1 MLTYSGVFML
11 SMCEL
16 RRVVSILHA
25 YLPGSALKRI
35 VLENVY
41 TLILAFVD
49 SNKNKTGILLSC
61 DPEFARI
68 CKVKEPP
75 ATGSSTAS
83 FYEYIRAHLQGAV
96 VSGIDIANENRQVR
110 LDLNSQSDFWHLYLS
125 ILGSRSNIYLVD
137 ARERLIHCMR
147 SLEETRRDL
156 KLGEPW
162 SDPPGSVPL
171 IGSDRWIEIPDEVY
185 LEAVCGAYDR
195 LELEREAQ
203 FLARR
208 ISQALNK
215 EKAVLNRK
223 LTHLHEDLDRARLA
237 ETYRQKGE
245 LLKSVLHA
253 IKPGD
258 TCVTATDYRTGKK
271 ISIEIDPTISP
282 ERNLKEYFARY
293 RKNSKGEKMIRH
305 QLQRLQMSRDE
316 IEKIEIRI
324 ESALHD
330 VPPDVNALEEISA
343 QQFVRRLISRYVP
356 KQKGKTVPAKSK
368 AKNEVPSRLRPKR
381 YRTEDD
387 LEIWVGKNDEGND
400 YLTTRLARGNDLFFH
415 LEGYPG
421 SHVILRTEGRTDPP
435 AGSVLDACE
444 LAVHFS
450 KMKNAGS
457 ADVHITPIKNVKKP
471 KGAKPGLVYVR
482 QGKTVHLRRDPARL
496 QNILASRCDD

>member
-1 MLTYSGVFML
+1 ML

-16 RRVVSILHA
+16 RRVVSILDEF
-25 YLPGSALKRI
+25 LPGSVLKR
-35 VLENVY
+35 VVSGNVY
-41 TLILAFVD
+41 TLILTFVD
-49 SNKNKTGILLSC
+49 SAKNKTGILLSC

-68 CKVKEPP
+68 CMVKEPP

-83 FYEYIRAHLQGAV
+83 FYEYIRAHLQGIV
-96 VSGIDIANENRQVR
+96 VSGIDVAEENRQVR
-110 LDLNSQSDFWHLYLS
+110 LDLDSRSDSWHLYLS

-156 KLGEPW
+156 KIGEPW
-162 SDPPGSVPL
+162 IDPPGSVPL
-171 IGSDRWIEIPDEVY
+171 EGSDRWIEIPDDVY
-185 LEAVCGAYDR
+185 LETVCGAYDR

-203 FLARR
+203 LLARR
-208 ISQALNK
+208 VSQALNK
-215 EKAVLNRK
+215 EKSVLNRK
-223 LTHLHEDLDRARLA
+223 LTHLHEDLDRACLA

-245 LLKSVLHA
+245 LLKSVLLT

-258 TCVTATDYRTGKK
+258 DNVTATDYRTGRKV
-271 ISIEIDPTISP
+271 SIVIDPTISP
-282 ERNLKEYFARY
+282 ERNLEKYFARY
-293 RKNSKGEKMIRH
+293 RKDSRGEKMIRQ
-305 QLQRLQMSRDE
+305 QLQRLQTSRGE
-316 IEKIEIRI
+316 IENIESRI
-324 ESALHD
+324 ESALQN

-343 QQFVRRLISRYVP
+343 QHFVRRLISRYVP
-356 KQKGKTVPAKSK
+356 KQKGETESSKSK
-368 AKNEVPSRLRPKR
+368 VKNEVPSRLRPKR

-421 SHVILRTEGRTDPP
+421 SHVILRTEGRADPP
-435 AGSVLDACE
+435 SGSVLDACE

-450 KMKNAGS
+450 RMKNADR
-457 ADVHITPIKNVKKP
+457 ADVHVAAIKNVKKP
-471 KGAKPGLVYVR
+471 KAAKPGLVYVR
-482 QGKTVHLRRDPARL
+482 RGKTVHLRRDPGRL

>member
-1 MLTYSGVFML
+1 ML

-16 RRVVSILHA
+16 RRVVSILDEF
-25 YLPGSALKRI
+25 LPGCVLKRI
-35 VLENVY
+35 VPGNLY
-41 TLILAFVD
+41 ALIFVFVD
-49 SNKNKTGILLSC
+49 SAKNKTGVLLSC

-68 CKVKEPP
+68 CTVREPS
-75 ATGSSTAS
+75 ATDSSTAS

-96 VSGIDIANENRQVR
+96 VSGIDIADENRQVR
-110 LDLNSQSDFWHLYLS
+110 LDLDSRSDSWHLYLS

-137 ARERLIHCMR
+137 DRERLIHCMR

-156 KLGEPW
+156 KMGEPW
-162 SDPPGSVPL
+162 IDPPGSVPL
-171 IGSDRWIEIPDEVY
+171 EGSDRWIEIPDDVY
-185 LEAVCGAYDR
+185 LEAVCGAYGR
-195 LELEREAQ
+195 LELEREAKL
-203 FLARR
+203 LARR
-208 ISQALNK
+208 ISQALSK

-223 LTHLHEDLDRARLA
+223 LANLHEDLDKARLA

-245 LLKSVLHA
+245 LLKSVLHT

-258 TCVTATDYRTGKK
+258 DKVTATDYRTGRKV
-271 ISIEIDPTISP
+271 SIAIDPTISP
-282 ERNLKEYFARY
+282 GKNLKEYFARY
-293 RKNSKGEKMIRH
+293 RKDSRGEKMIRQ
-305 QLQRLQMSRDE
+305 QLQRLQISRG
-316 IEKIEIRI
+316 KIENIESRL
-324 ESALHD
+324 ESALHNI
-330 VPPDVNALEEISA
+330 PPDVKALQEISA
-343 QQFVRRLISRYVP
+343 QQHVRRLISRYVP
-356 KQKGKTVPAKSK
+356 KQKRETVPAKSK

-421 SHVILRTEGRTDPP
+421 SHVVLRTEGRPDPP
-435 AGSVLDACE
+435 SGSVLDACE

-457 ADVHITPIKNVKKP
+457 ADVHITPIKNVRKP

-482 QGKTVHLRRDPARL
+482 QGKTVHLRRDPGRL